1 MKFELDS
8 LNFQNIAKTVS
19 KGFIP
24 KDIRSQIQMTVKGD
38 SLELLAFSNK
48 SYFKGLVPL
57 QTKEGI
63 EDGTSWAVDGN
74 TFKVITDLLP
84 SISVNISFETSESS
98 KVFNVTAPGRKLKLN
113 ILDDKM
119 EYPDIKINNI
129 VDVEGYKFLY
139 AIKNLARISD
149 LSPNKQ
155 DNPVS
160 ALHLNFSANGLAVM
174 GTDSHNLAEMVI
186 KEAKTEENKT
196 ILVHATQIPLIEKSF
211 APNET
216 ITIIESD
223 NMFGYKDKDDIIQLV
238 AKTNLSPIPYESILV
253 NIETNQETVI
263 STSSF
268 KEAFNALSKLSYEI
282 KPPITFYYNFK
293 KDGLVLSNYSGDLI
307 DVTIDENDIEEIT
320 LGFPKD
326 SFAKLLPML
335 GDKFK
340 VNWDKSKDIQ
350 AVLVQIIGEDG
361 EVNPDVRIAVASS
374 KPK

>member
-24 KDIRSQIQMTVKGD
+24 KDIRSQIQMTVTGD

-57 QTKEGI
+57 QNKEDI

-216 ITIIESD
+216 VTIIESD
-223 NMFGYKDKDDIIQLV
+223 NMFGYKDKDNIIQLV
-238 AKTNLSPIPYESILV
+238 AKTNLSPIPYEGILV

-307 DVTIDENDIEEIT
+307 DVAIDENDIEEIT